1 MSPRVQVS
9 ELTYARAVIPKAVD
23 ASSVIALGIIL
34 LATVYAFARKA
45 LLSLTYAIAIL
56 AVYVLQVA
64 SAPLGIAIFSPIVF
78 ELGLVSLPG
87 SAPSAWSWLTFEF
100 VHASETHVFL
110 NLLGL
115 VFLSPTF
122 EERIGSP
129 RWALLYFVGGAF
141 GAFAFLAV
149 NLGRSIVLVGASA
162 GISSVFGAYGRL
174 YPRDRVTLFLPIPG
188 VPAIP
193 VAQLVVI
200 FLVLQVLLGFVGPS
214 GIAWQAHA
222 AAIAFGFAAAP
233 AVMRVPTSGRRR
245 AAKPPPIDGVRDL
258 ATTPE
263 LRNIL
268 EEAARADL
276 PETRDA
282 WMEKFV
288 ASARCPRCGGPLRM
302 RFGRLA
308 SPCGWRRTL

>member
-1 MSPRVQVS
+1 
-9 ELTYARAVIPKAVD
+9 VD
-23 ASSVIALGIIL
+23 VSSVVALGIVV
-34 LATVYAFARKA
+34 LATAYAFVRRA
-45 LLSLTYAIAIL
+45 LLSLTYAVAIL
-56 AVYVLQVA
+56 VVYALEVA
-64 SAPLGIAIFSPIVF
+64 SGFGIVDT
-78 ELGLVSLPG
+78 LGLVSAPG
-87 SAPSAWSWLTFEF
+87 QAPAPWSWVTFQF

-122 EERIGSP
+122 EERVGSP
-129 RWALLYFVGGAF
+129 RWAILYFAGGAF
-141 GAFAFLAV
+141 GAFAFLVV
-149 NLGRSIVLVGASA
+149 NLGHPIVLVGASA
-162 GISSVFGAYGRL
+162 GISAVFGAYGRL

-200 FLVLQVLLGFVGPS
+200 FLVLELLLGFFGPS

-222 AAIAFGFAAAP
+222 AGIAFGFAAAP
-233 AVMRVPTSGRRR
+233 AVMRLPMPGRRR
-245 AAKPPPIDGVRDL
+245 AAKPTRIDGLRDL

-263 LRNIL
+263 LRAIL

-276 PETRDA
+276 PETRNA
-282 WMEKFV
+282 WIEKLV
-288 ASARCPRCGGPLRM
+288 ASARCPQCGGTLRL

-308 SPCGWRRTL
+308 SPCGWRRSL

>member
-1 MSPRVQVS
+1 MDV
-9 ELTYARAVIPKAVD
+9 
-23 ASSVIALGIIL
+23 SSVVALGIVV
-34 LATVYAFARKA
+34 LATAYAFVRRA
-45 LLSLTYAIAIL
+45 LLSLTYAVAIL
-56 AVYVLQVA
+56 VVYALEVA
-64 SAPLGIAIFSPIVF
+64 SGFGIVDT
-78 ELGLVSLPG
+78 LGLVSAPG
-87 SAPSAWSWLTFEF
+87 QAPAPWSWVTFQF

-122 EERIGSP
+122 EERVGSP
-129 RWALLYFVGGAF
+129 RWAILYFAGGAF
-141 GAFAFLAV
+141 GAFAFLVV
-149 NLGRSIVLVGASA
+149 NLGHPIVLVGASA
-162 GISSVFGAYGRL
+162 GISAVFGAYGRL

-200 FLVLQVLLGFVGPS
+200 FLVLELLLGFFGPS

-222 AAIAFGFAAAP
+222 AGIAFGFAAAP
-233 AVMRVPTSGRRR
+233 AVMRLPMPGRRR
-245 AAKPPPIDGVRDL
+245 AAKPTRIDGLRDL

-263 LRNIL
+263 LRAIL

-276 PETRDA
+276 PETRNA
-282 WMEKFV
+282 WIEKLV
-288 ASARCPRCGGPLRM
+288 ASARCPQCGGPLRL

-308 SPCGWRRTL
+308 SPCGWRRSL